1 MGSLNSGDGLGEGG
15 VRHYIQFSRSFYGR
29 KDAVEPESIQ
39 KRAIN
44 VTKSWKYR
52 VIGKILVRFVCL
64 FCPREN

>member
-15 VRHYIQFSRSFYGR
+15 VRQ
-29 KDAVEPESIQ
+29 DAVEPESIQ